1 MRYNVRQK
9 NSNFFVVPKAWQS
22 HPRRPPQTNDN
33 MTVLDYSSGTKKEM
47 GLATANVVNIGDKT
61 SMEITLNPGFNWVE
75 SVSPLLPGC
84 PKSCP
89 ANHFGF
95 LKSGCMKVHYDDG
108 TTATVNAGESYLIP
122 PGHLPEV
129 VGDVPWYVPKTAS
142 RNNVML
148 CALTRR
154 YFSYVVGVLFLAPQL
169 RSLTRPRPRTP
180 PQRDGRVLPVH
191 RRRHGFHEEV
201 SDVGEA
207 RLVHKGSF
215 VIASCR
221 SPALGRTSIFEGL
234 VFS

>member
-1 MRYNVRQK
+1 
-9 NSNFFVVPKAWQS
+9 
-22 HPRRPPQTNDN
+22 
-33 MTVLDYSSGTKKEM
+33 MTVLDYTSGTKKEM

-95 LKSGCMKVHYDDG
+95 LKSGTMKVHYDDG

-129 VGDVPWYVPKTAS
+129 VGDVPWYVRRKQQKRSFSFVSSSTK
-142 RNNVML
+142 
-148 CALTRR
+148 R
-154 YFSYVVGVLFLAPQL
+154 YFSTPRRTRSSLSRRDPAPHAP
-169 RSLTRPRPRTP
+169 SPWTPPRPS

-191 RRRHGFHEEV
+191 RRRRGFHEEV
-201 SDVGEA
+201 SDDKKHVRIDDSNHSTRAPFDEQCDVSDSSTPSRPLACRGFSRQRAFAFSA
-207 RLVHKGSF
+207 RVSH
-215 VIASCR
+215 V
-221 SPALGRTSIFEGL
+221 
-234 VFS
+234 

>member
-1 MRYNVRQK
+1 
-9 NSNFFVVPKAWQS
+9 
-22 HPRRPPQTNDN
+22 
-33 MTVLDYSSGTKKEM
+33 MTVLDYTSGTKKEM
-47 GLATANVVNIGDKT
+47 GLATANVVNVGDKT

-129 VGDVPWYVPKTAS
+129 VGDIPWCVPKTAT

-148 CALTRR
+148 RRRRR
-154 YFSYVVGVLFLAPQL
+154 YFSKMAVP
-169 RSLTRPRPRTP
+169 RSSFSRP
-180 PQRDGRVLPVH
+180 D
-191 RRRHGFHEEV
+191 
-201 SDVGEA
+201 SA
-207 RLVHKGSF
+207 R
-215 VIASCR
+215 
-221 SPALGRTSIFEGL
+221 
-234 VFS
+234 